1 MQAIILAAGMG
12 KRLGELTRENTK
24 CMVKV
29 GGVSLI
35 ERALKILDKKGLSRI
50 IIVAGYQRENLMSFV
65 KTLDIHTPIQFI
77 INDVYDKTNNI
88 FSLSMAKDYLVSE
101 DTLLLES
108 DLIFEECLI
117 DLLLNDE
124 RDTLALVDK
133 FESWMDGSC
142 IVVDE
147 MDNMTD
153 FIPGKLLKFSDK
165 EHYYKTVNI
174 YKFGAEFSSQV
185 YVPFEIKRVYYMY
198 DTKKDVHRG
207 FHAHKSLEQI
217 LICIHGSCKVL
228 LDNGTEKKI
237 VSLEKPYEGL
247 YIANNMWREMYDFSE
262 DAVLMVLA
270 SEYYKEEDYI
280 RDYNEFLR
288 MVGVEK

>member
-1 MQAIILAAGMG
+1 MQVIKYAFQQHGEDRGM
-12 KRLGELTRENTK
+12 L
-24 CMVKV
+24 V
-29 GGVSLI
+29 
-35 ERALKILDKKGLSRI
+35 ALEEYK
-50 IIVAGYQRENLMSFV
+50 
-65 KTLDIHTPIQFI
+65 DI
-77 INDVYDKTNNI
+77 
-88 FSLSMAKDYLVSE
+88 
-101 DTLLLES
+101 
-108 DLIFEECLI
+108 
-117 DLLLNDE
+117 
-124 RDTLALVDK
+124 
-133 FESWMDGSC
+133 
-142 IVVDE
+142 
-147 MDNMTD
+147 
-153 FIPGKLLKFSDK
+153 
-165 EHYYKTVNI
+165 
-174 YKFGAEFSSQV
+174 
-185 YVPFEIKRVYYMY
+185 PFEIKRVYYMY

>member
-1 MQAIILAAGMG
+1 MQVIKYAFQQHGDDRGM
-12 KRLGELTRENTK
+12 L
-24 CMVKV
+24 V
-29 GGVSLI
+29 
-35 ERALKILDKKGLSRI
+35 ALEEYK
-50 IIVAGYQRENLMSFV
+50 
-65 KTLDIHTPIQFI
+65 DI
-77 INDVYDKTNNI
+77 
-88 FSLSMAKDYLVSE
+88 
-101 DTLLLES
+101 
-108 DLIFEECLI
+108 
-117 DLLLNDE
+117 
-124 RDTLALVDK
+124 
-133 FESWMDGSC
+133 
-142 IVVDE
+142 
-147 MDNMTD
+147 
-153 FIPGKLLKFSDK
+153 
-165 EHYYKTVNI
+165 
-174 YKFGAEFSSQV
+174 
-185 YVPFEIKRVYYMY
+185 PFEIKRVYYMY

-237 VSLEKPYEGL
+237 VSLEKPYVGL